1 MQEGSYIMAVNEN
14 EITNLAEEKNRLD
27 KNWYLLAKI
36 FIVFGVIGWFAS
48 TALLVERIKSLQN
61 PTEKLACDISPF
73 VSCGDL
79 FGRWQASLFG
89 FPNPILGVAGFIV
102 PIVIGFGIFAGA
114 NFKAWFWRCVVVGLS
129 GAWVFVTWLFSQS
142 IFNIGVLCPYCLVV
156 WFATIPMWWT
166 AVTMTAAEGF
176 WGSKVRDFVKS
187 RTITFLLSTILI
199 NYGVIVLL
207 ITLKMGTQIVRSF

>member
-1 MQEGSYIMAVNEN
+1 MQEGSQIMAVNEQDAP
-14 EITNLAEEKNRLD
+14 NLADEKIKLD
-27 KNWYLLAKI
+27 KNWSLLARI
-36 FIVFGVIGWFAS
+36 FIIFGVIGWFAS
-48 TALLVERIKSLQN
+48 TTLLVERIKSLQN

-79 FGRWQASLFG
+79 FARWQASLFG

-114 NFKAWFWRCVVVGLS
+114 NFKGWFWRCVVVGLS
-129 GAWVFVTWLFSQS
+129 AAWVFVTWLFSQS

-166 AVTMTAAEGF
+166 AVTMTAAQGF
-176 WGSKVRDFVKS
+176 WGSKVRDFVKG
-187 RTITFLLSTILI
+187 RTITFLLSTILL